1 MKQLEAFLNLLEFL
15 LENTSG
21 TGVGSLTPNDQC
33 SVGVFHHIDGF
44 VVFSISAK
52 SRLLN
57 QVVIDKRHLE
67 NHVQGHELMERFAA
81 LCKQA
86 DAAGFKILEMRIT
99 DPIGED
105 LREGAI
111 TYQGA

>member
-1 MKQLEAFLNLLEFL
+1 MKQLEAFLNLFEFL
-15 LENTSG
+15 LHNTSSANDS
-21 TGVGSLTPNDQC
+21 SLTPSAQC
-33 SVGVFHHIDGF
+33 SVGVFHQIDGF

-52 SRLLN
+52 AKLLN
-57 QVVIDKRHLE
+57 QVVIDNRHLQ

-86 DAAGFKILEMRIT
+86 DADGFKMLEMRIT

-111 TYQGA
+111 IYQGA

>member
-1 MKQLEAFLNLLEFL
+1 MKQLEALLNLFEFL

-21 TGVGSLTPNDQC
+21 NSAGSLTPSNQC

-44 VVFSISAK
+44 VVFGITANSK
-52 SRLLN
+52 LLN
-57 QVVIDKRHLE
+57 QVVIDNRHLQ
-67 NHVQGHELMERFAA
+67 NHVQFHELMDQFAT

-86 DAAGFKILEMRIT
+86 DASGFQMIEMSIT
-99 DPIGED
+99 EPIGED
-105 LREGAI
+105 LREVAI